1 MGRSKIKTKSVKS
14 TVGNKDILDMF
25 QNMVGI
31 GGESDS
37 SMNPKIVFRKVSKA

>member
-25 QNMVGI
+25 QNMVVLVA
-31 GGESDS
+31 
-37 SMNPKIVFRKVSKA
+37 NRTPL